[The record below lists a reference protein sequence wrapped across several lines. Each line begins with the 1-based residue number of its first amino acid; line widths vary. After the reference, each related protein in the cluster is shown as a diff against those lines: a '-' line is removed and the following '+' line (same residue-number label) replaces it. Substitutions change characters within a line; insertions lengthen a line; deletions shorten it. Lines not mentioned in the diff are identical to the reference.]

1 MSKSLM
7 NREYTRREFMK
18 MTAKGLAGVSL
29 SGSMLSLLGCTLA
42 QAEQV
47 QLYPNAE
54 FLLVF
59 NPARCT
65 GCQRCE
71 ANCTLANDG
80 VAQPY
85 MSRIHVRDYAQFGGK
100 VTVDYL
106 DGEGIFGN
114 WSIPAETCRQCKDAP
129 CMVGC
134 PVKAISPD
142 PRTGARVVDESV
154 CVGCGLCV
162 TNCPWPEAGYGQVN
176 QVHQLRRLRCRLPH
190 QRTENDPMGR
200 RRNCHERRGIS
211 KGGVEYERMDRQT
224 LTR

>member
-65 GCQRCE
+65 GCQRC
-71 ANCTLANDG
+71 AHLA
-80 VAQPY
+80 
-85 MSRIHVRDYAQFGGK
+85 
-100 VTVDYL
+100 T
-106 DGEGIFGN
+106 
-114 WSIPAETCRQCKDAP
+114 
-129 CMVGC
+129 
-134 PVKAISPD
+134 
-142 PRTGARVVDESV
+142 
-154 CVGCGLCV
+154 
-162 TNCPWPEAGYGQVN
+162 
-176 QVHQLRRLRCRLPH
+176 
-190 QRTENDPMGR
+190 
-200 RRNCHERRGIS
+200 
-211 KGGVEYERMDRQT
+211 
-224 LTR
+224 

>member
-134 PVKAISPD
+134 PVKAINPD
-142 PRTGARVVDESV
+142 PQTGARVVDESV

-162 TNCPWPEAGYGQVN
+162 TNCPWHMP
-176 QVHQLRRLRCRLPH
+176 RLRLDTGKSTKCI
-190 QRTENDPMGR
+190 
-200 RRNCHERRGIS
+200 NCGACAAGCPTSALKMIQWEDVATAMSAGA
-211 KGGVEYERMDRQT
+211 
-224 LTR
+224 

>member
-100 VTVDYL
+100 VTADYL
-106 DGEGIFGN
+106 EKDGIFGN

-154 CVGCGLCV
+154 CVGCGMCV
-162 TNCPWPEAGYGQVN
+162 KNCPWSMP
-176 QVHQLRRLRCRLPH
+176 RLRLDTGKSTKCV
-190 QRTENDPMGR
+190 
-200 RRNCHERRGIS
+200 NCGACAAGCPTSALKMIQWEDVATAMSAGA
-211 KGGVEYERMDRQT
+211 
-224 LTR
+224 